1 MPESFRK
8 STVSI
13 LTVDGRRDADAWI
26 LPSFPAVAVT
36 RSVWGHTWLLTHV
49 ASGRSMSVATDNLR
63 SAKERCR
70 RLAVIMAGADIP
82 NDPDGAARAF
92 MDRPAAYSVIM
103 NRKPLTPGSV

>member
-13 LTVDGRRDADAWI
+13 LTVDGRKDADAWI

-36 RSVWGHTWLLTHV
+36 RSVWGSSWLLTHV
-49 ASGRSMSVATDNLR
+49 ATGRSMSVATDNLR

-82 NDPDGAARAF
+82 NDPEGAARAF
-92 MDRPAAYSVIM
+92 MDRPAAYSVIT
-103 NRKPLTPGSV
+103 NRKPLTLGSV